1 MKVNYCGSCLRCT
14 AHPVSLASGCLLYN
28 PPVYPKKR
36 KRKSLCFSAVVGASK
51 GGSPERQCIY
61 CDVLFAGP
69 EAMVRTAAMTAWRL
83 NDESKG
89 AYLHF
94 HRATHEL

>member
-1 MKVNYCGSCLRCT
+1 
-14 AHPVSLASGCLLYN
+14 
-28 PPVYPKKR
+28 
-36 KRKSLCFSAVVGASK
+36 
-51 GGSPERQCIY
+51 
-61 CDVLFAGP
+61 
-69 EAMVRTAAMTAWRL
+69 MVRMAAMTAWKL

>member
-1 MKVNYCGSCLRCT
+1 M
-14 AHPVSLASGCLLYN
+14 
-28 PPVYPKKR
+28 
-36 KRKSLCFSAVVGASK
+36 GASE
-51 GGSPERQCIY
+51 GGNPKRQCTY
-61 CDVLFAGP
+61 WNVPCAGP

>member
-1 MKVNYCGSCLRCT
+1 MLRLP
-14 AHPVSLASGCLLYN
+14 AIIA
-28 PPVYPKKR
+28 
-36 KRKSLCFSAVVGASK
+36 GASK
-51 GGSPERQCIY
+51 AGSPKRRCIH

-69 EAMVRTAAMTAWRL
+69 EAMVRMAAMTAWKL

>member
-1 MKVNYCGSCLRCT
+1 VLDNPRNQ
-14 AHPVSLASGCLLYN
+14 AS
-28 PPVYPKKR
+28 VYKEKK
-36 KRKSLCFSAVVGASK
+36 KKKFTLSAAIMGASK
-51 GGSPERQCIY
+51 GGSPKCQCIH

>member
-1 MKVNYCGSCLRCT
+1 M
-14 AHPVSLASGCLLYN
+14 
-28 PPVYPKKR
+28 
-36 KRKSLCFSAVVGASK
+36 GASE
-51 GGSPERQCIY
+51 GGGPKRQCIY